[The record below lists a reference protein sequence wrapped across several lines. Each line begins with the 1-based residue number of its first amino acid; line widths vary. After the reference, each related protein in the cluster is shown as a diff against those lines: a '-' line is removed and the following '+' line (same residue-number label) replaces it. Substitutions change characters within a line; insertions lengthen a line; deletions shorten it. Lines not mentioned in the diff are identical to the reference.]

1 MTGNREAMTPEEK
14 ARVKI
19 DQMFEDAGW
28 KVVDRDFYTPTL
40 TAAAIREGLLE
51 GNREADYFL
60 FINGMAV
67 GVLEAKR
74 KEVDVT
80 SEKLFK
86 FQFDNLLSMI
96 FEKAIWIMASE
107 ESE

>member
-1 MTGNREAMTPEEK
+1 MTPEEK

-28 KVVDRDFYTPTL
+28 KVVDRDFYSPTL
-40 TAAAIREGLLE
+40 TAAAIREGLLN

-60 FINGMAV
+60 FINGTAV

-80 SEKLFK
+80 TTIVCEQPELYARGVPTCFK
-86 FQFDNLLSMI
+86 AYSRPLPI
-96 FEKAIWIMASE
+96 ITWK
-107 ESE
+107 